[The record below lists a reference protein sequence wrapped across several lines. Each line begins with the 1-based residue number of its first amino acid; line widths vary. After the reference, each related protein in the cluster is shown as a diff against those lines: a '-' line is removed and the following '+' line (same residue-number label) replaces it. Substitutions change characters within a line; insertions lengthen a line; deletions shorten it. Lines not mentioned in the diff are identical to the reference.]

1 MNPTLLNPSI
11 PTTNRRAAVAGSALL
26 VSLLL
31 AACATIAPVA
41 EPQVLVRDRATA
53 RWQALLARD
62 FAKAYTF
69 TTPTV
74 KKNMTEQ
81 AYKDQ
86 FVSSQWLDAEV
97 VGVTC
102 AQPAICV
109 ARVRLEVK
117 VILPRTSMNKI
128 TTHFDETWL
137 LEDGQWGLSE

>member
-1 MNPTLLNPSI
+1 MNPSLLNPSI
-11 PTTNRRAAVAGSALL
+11 PTTNRRVAVAGSALL

-31 AACATIAPVA
+31 TACAAIAPVA

-69 TTPTV
+69 TTPTF

-86 FVSSQWLDAEV
+86 FANSQWLDAEV

-109 ARVRLEVK
+109 ARVRLDVK
-117 VILPRTSMNKI
+117 VALPRTSLNKI
-128 TTHFDETWL
+128 TTHFDETWQ